1 MSEMSIPPGR
11 TILRGRTA
19 PSSGSWGDWSSCSVL
34 ARDSKLEACF
44 EVGFCCKLSWLS
56 AAVRCHWHTCCPHR
70 ELACSC
76 QWVLS
81 KLCMNS
87 LPGPKGL
94 AKQETLSKVSKD
106 LMLMFE
112 FPFHIAAAF
121 LSRRFI
127 PAAQSCHLFV
137 VRDFVLLKLKPRR
150 TENKSIPRHFSASH
164 KC

>member
-1 MSEMSIPPGR
+1 
-11 TILRGRTA
+11 
-19 PSSGSWGDWSSCSVL
+19 
-34 ARDSKLEACF
+34 
-44 EVGFCCKLSWLS
+44 
-56 AAVRCHWHTCCPHR
+56 
-70 ELACSC
+70 
-76 QWVLS
+76 
-81 KLCMNS
+81 MNS
-87 LPGPKGL
+87 PPGPKGL
-94 AKQETLSKVSKD
+94 AEQETLSKVSKD

-150 TENKSIPRHFSASH
+150 TENKSIPRHFSALD